1 MHIREVSMIE
11 RRAGPRTTLNVT
23 GNISIDE
30 HCSLPCLVYDRSQ
43 GGVRIALPEA
53 EIVQDTFLLRI
64 DATDEIL
71 VCRVAWR
78 KVDEIGALADAPD
91 TVRAVRP
98 SLRLQPVPA

>member
-1 MHIREVSMIE
+1 MIE
-11 RRAGPRTTLNVT
+11 RRAVPRTSLNAT

-30 HCSLPCLVYDRSQ
+30 HSSLPCLVYDRSH

-53 EIVQDTFLLRI
+53 EIVQDRFLLRI

-78 KVDEIGALADAPD
+78 KADEIGALAEAPES
-91 TVRAVRP
+91 VRP
-98 SLRLQPVPA
+98 TLRQRPVQA